1 MNVFRRGWKALAV
14 VMPTDLDQGPQKQN
28 IGQAFRDKWLI
39 KEVISRQT
47 GKGMGQERGADSS
60 QIGPV

>member
-1 MNVFRRGWKALAV
+1 MAV

-28 IGQAFRDKWLI
+28 IGQAFRDIWLI

-47 GKGMGQERGADSS
+47 GKGMGTYDRKGEETHLR
-60 QIGPV
+60 